1 MVRAGISV
9 GLIGESGEFNTN
21 GISVFRNTNGD
32 TTEVCGYTAFL
43 EHFSTYATVPI
54 ISSGG
59 GSGSSDSNPP
69 SIRGTVYDDGEYP
82 LTINGMQYSDVGYSN
97 KIKTNEIRVGEE
109 FNISLLI
116 DDGVGGSDIEFIGL
130 FTNLNGHERQIYQ
143 SDTYITYDI
152 QEKLQYFDP
161 NGFLSNVEMEQ
172 KKIGDKLEMR
182 FDITFDK
189 EMPTSDIIIRMW
201 DINKNSQDT
210 ILSEVI
216 KVTESDTSK
225 STNKTIVEKVQTT
238 NFGFKNTIE
247 KWGGYQ
253 SKVISDMEL
262 MEYLG
267 INIDNKNKIK
277 IPTWFKTN
285 FSQWIVSDT
294 LNEEDIKEALEWMK
308 GKGIL

>member
-1 MVRAGISV
+1 M
-9 GLIGESGEFNTN
+9 
-21 GISVFRNTNGD
+21 
-32 TTEVCGYTAFL
+32 
-43 EHFSTYATVPI
+43 
-54 ISSGG
+54 
-59 GSGSSDSNPP
+59 
-69 SIRGTVYDDGEYP
+69 
-82 LTINGMQYSDVGYSN
+82 
-97 KIKTNEIRVGEE
+97 
-109 FNISLLI
+109 I
-116 DDGVGGSDIEFIGL
+116 DDGVGGSDIEFVGL
-130 FTNLNGHERQIYQ
+130 FTNLNGHERQVYQ

-225 STNKTIVEKVQTT
+225 STNKTIAEKPQTT
-238 NFGFKNTIE
+238 NFGFKNIIE

-253 SKVISDMEL
+253 SEIISDKEL
-262 MEYLG
+262 VEYLG